1 MNKNLIFILLFAVA
15 GLTGCEPSST
25 GFSLPAGNVVN
36 GEKVFLTMQC
46 LECHTMEGFDQ
57 PESAV
62 ERATASVALG
72 GEVKRIKN
80 YAELVTSIINPSHQ
94 IAEGYELDV
103 IQYEGQSIMPSYND
117 ALTVTQ
123 LIDLVTFLESRYE
136 LEPYEPT
143 LYSPYR

>member
-1 MNKNLIFILLFAVA
+1 MNKNLIFILLLAVV

-25 GFSLPAGNVVN
+25 GFSLPAGNVAN

-46 LECHTMEGFDQ
+46 LECHTMEGFER
-57 PESAV
+57 PESAA
-62 ERATASVALG
+62 ERAAASVALG
-72 GEVKRIKN
+72 GKVKRIKN
-80 YAELVTSIINPSHQ
+80 YAELVTSVINPSHQ

-103 IQYEGQSIMPSYND
+103 IQYEGQSIMPNYND

-123 LIDLVTFLESRYE
+123 LIDLVTFLESHYE